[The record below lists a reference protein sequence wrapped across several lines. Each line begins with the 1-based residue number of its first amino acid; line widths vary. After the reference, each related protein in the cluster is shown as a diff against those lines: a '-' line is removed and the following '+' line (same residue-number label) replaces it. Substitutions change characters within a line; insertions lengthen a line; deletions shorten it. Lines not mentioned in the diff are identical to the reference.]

1 MIHQNGLKIGVTWD
15 IQKYYQSW
23 GAAEG
28 ISRRR
33 LRKPWEQKRCRP
45 LGRTWRR
52 GGVRRASARRAA
64 LSTTSSNRREKGR
77 SIPKA
82 KTEERLEGF
91 HRASRER
98 KTQKEI
104 GRKGLTIERDRRRRK
119 NNSGSILD
127 RREGK
132 GFSKGWGEGDTKG
145 EGFLNSTE
153 RSRSSLLSGDTL
165 KRSDTR

>member
-15 IQKYYQSW
+15 IQKYYRSW

-127 RREGK
+127 RREGFLK
-132 GFSKGWGEGDTKG
+132 RMRRGRHEG

-153 RSRSSLLSGDTL
+153 RSRSSLLSGNIL